1 MKILQVSAHYPPDFV
16 SGGALIPQRFARG
29 LRERGHET
37 FVFAGK
43 LDAESL
49 QVSDSDDA
57 GVPVRW
63 IGNGDFLGWDDPRNI
78 DNPGVVAAFCE
89 YLDEVEPDIVHFH
102 SIQTLGAGLLD
113 EVKNRGIRTVV
124 TMHDY
129 WWACA
134 RQFFVP
140 PNGEPCSPVVSAGGC
155 ECEKGR
161 PSLEKRN
168 AWLADRLES
177 ADLILF
183 PSASAREVLIAN
195 GVPAHKTRVN
205 ENGID
210 GHDNHGGPER
220 EPFARP
226 VRFMYAGGDA
236 AMKGY
241 RVLRE
246 AVAGADMPA
255 GTTLDMYNT
264 PDEGF
269 PEWAA
274 AKPRYERDEL
284 AEILADHDVL
294 ILPSIARESHS
305 ILTREALDAGM
316 AVIATDSI
324 GPEEAITPG
333 RNGLVVR
340 SGDADDLRRA
350 IERVADPAVAS
361 AMVGKGSATPRVSTS
376 QQVEEVE
383 ELYRALL
390 VGEFDPDPLAVGVR
404 SIIRTVVFAIGIQ
417 GAPAR
422 YRAHLPA
429 EALATQGVH
438 TQIMHYQDPR
448 LPEAALDAD
457 ALVFYRVPATIQVLK
472 LIEDVRT
479 AERTIPILGDV
490 DDLIFAP
497 EIESQLDNL
506 NSLTPEERALWS
518 RGVRRYRTTLE
529 HVDHF
534 VGSTETISAEAMR
547 LIGVPSSPF
556 ANGVGTILAQAS
568 ERALANPRSE
578 GPVRLG
584 FFSGTQT
591 HDADWASIEP
601 AIARVMAERPDVELR
616 LGGLVEPTDVLAAY
630 SDRIVRLPFMDWRE
644 LPAALRDIDVNL
656 APLTEGSI
664 FNEAKSAIKWLE
676 AALVETPTI
685 ASPTLPFRESIVDG
699 ETGML
704 AKGEDEWVRAIL
716 QLVDDPMLRDRMGRQ
731 AKRAVIL
738 DLSPERQGARYLDI
752 LVSAWLQVERDGH
765 RTGTT
770 FEPVVDDEPYSP
782 GAGVEPYTSRQIR
795 LPEPVI
801 RARMLAVKGVYSLK
815 TNGLR
820 ETAAKVARKLR
831 P

>member
-16 SGGALIPQRFARG
+16 SGGALIPQRLARE
-29 LRERGHET
+29 LRARGHET
-37 FVFAGK
+37 FVFAGQ
-43 LDAESL
+43 LGTESL
-49 QVSDSDDA
+49 QVSDSTDGD
-57 GVPVRW
+57 VPVRW
-63 IGNGDFLGWDDPRNI
+63 IGNAEFLGWDDPRNI
-78 DNPGVVAAFCE
+78 DNPAVLAAFID
-89 YLDEVEPDIVHFH
+89 YLDEVEPDLVHFH
-102 SIQTLGAGLLD
+102 SLQTLGASLLD
-113 EVKNRGIRTVV
+113 EAKTRGIRSVV
-124 TMHDY
+124 TMHDF

-140 PNGEPCSPVVSAGGC
+140 PNGQPCSPVVSAGGC
-155 ECEKGR
+155 ECEQGR
-161 PSLEKRN
+161 ASLKKRD
-168 AWLADRLES
+168 AWLADRLQS
-177 ADLILF
+177 ADVVLF
-183 PSASAREVLIAN
+183 PSASARDVMVAN
-195 GVPAHKTRVN
+195 GVPPHKARVN

-210 GHDNHGGPER
+210 GILEKTSPER

-236 AMKGY
+236 TMKGY

-246 AVAGADMPA
+246 AVTGADVPE
-255 GTTLDMYNT
+255 GTTLNMYNT
-264 PDEGF
+264 PAEGF
-269 PEWAA
+269 PAWAKS
-274 AKPRYERDEL
+274 KPRYERGEL
-284 AEILADHDVL
+284 AGILADHDVL

-305 ILTREALDAGM
+305 ILTREALQAGM

-324 GPEEAITPG
+324 GPEEAIRRG
-333 RNGLVVR
+333 DNGIVVR
-340 SGDADDLRRA
+340 SADADDLRRA
-350 IERVADPAVAS
+350 IQRMADPHVAS
-361 AMVGKGSATPRVSTS
+361 SMVGKGSATPVVSVAE
-376 QQVEEVE
+376 QVEHTE
-383 ELYRALL
+383 EIYRDLL
-390 VGEFDPDPLAVGVR
+390 SGELDQEALAVGVR
-404 SIIRTVVFAIGIQ
+404 SIIRDVVFAIGIQ

-429 EALATQGVH
+429 EALATQGVRSH
-438 TQIMHYQDPR
+438 ILHYQDPR
-448 LPEAALDAD
+448 LPTAALSAD
-457 ALVFYRVPATIQVLK
+457 AVVFYRVPATNQVLE
-472 LIEDVRT
+472 LIEQIRG

-506 NSLTPEERALWS
+506 NSLSPDERALWS
-518 RGVRRYRTTLE
+518 RGVHRYRTTLE

-534 VGSTETISAEAMR
+534 VGSTQTIANEAAR
-547 LIGVPSSPF
+547 LIGVPATPW
-556 ANGVGTILAQAS
+556 ANGVGEILAQAS
-568 ERALANPRSE
+568 ERALANPRAD

-601 AIARVMAERPDVELR
+601 AVAEVMNQRPDVELR
-616 LGGLVEPTDVLAAY
+616 LGGLVEPTDVLAEY

-656 APLTEGSI
+656 APLTAKI

-685 ASPTLPFRESIVDG
+685 ASPTQPFCESIVDG

-704 AKGEDEWVRAIL
+704 ARGLDDWVRTIL
-716 QLVDDPMLRDRMGRQ
+716 QLVDDPDLRDRMGRQ

-738 DLSPERQGARYLDI
+738 DVSPERQGDRYLDI
-752 LVSAWLQVERDGH
+752 LTTAWLAVERDGH
-765 RTGTT
+765 RTGST
-770 FEPVVDDEPYSP
+770 FEPVTDDEPYSP
-782 GAGVEPYTSRQIR
+782 GAGVEPYTSRQVR

-801 RARMLAVKGVYSLK
+801 RARMLAVKGVHSLK

-831 P
+831 R